1 MDTNEWVKTIPDLD
15 VVYFDPPYN
24 KHPYSI
30 YYFLLDIVN
39 NWNKTQDIPN
49 TNRRQPKNWEKSKY
63 NSSIHAKQAMIDL
76 IQNTKA
82 KYIIISYNNGGI
94 IPIIELDHLLNDAG
108 TVRKIPI
115 DHKTYN
121 RLKGISNYKRE
132 KDYVDVKEFLYIL
145 KKT

>member
-1 MDTNEWVKTIPDLD
+1 MSDFSNR
-15 VVYFDPPYN
+15 VYVLHNIFLKHFSCVN
-24 KHPYSI
+24 KI
-30 YYFLLDIVN
+30 
-39 NWNKTQDIPN
+39 
-49 TNRRQPKNWEKSKY
+49 
-63 NSSIHAKQAMIDL
+63 A
-76 IQNTKA
+76 QNTKA

-145 KKT
+145 KKN